1 MIDWEMMV
9 DERRRRVRGGVD
21 LAGQERRMRTI
32 RLSDKEVE
40 WKGMEMSHLP
50 QQIVCDSFRTME
62 SANPSPDE
70 GSIFLVKAGEGKN
83 DRARAKDVGGNRSTV
98 YLSEIRASELRSRK
112 ETTRRSQSTS
122 SRHERKGKELTSYPR
137 ITICKNSATCPY
149 CVRMP

>member
-32 RLSDKEVE
+32 RLSDREVE

-62 SANPSPDE
+62 SANPSSDE
-70 GSIFLVKAGEGKN
+70 GSIFLVKAGERKN
-83 DRARAKDVGGNRSTV
+83 DRARAKDVGGNRLTV
-98 YLSEIRASELRSRK
+98 DLSEIRASELRTRVEVSPRRADMKGRGRNSRRIH
-112 ETTRRSQSTS
+112 ESRSARTVQ
-122 SRHERKGKELTSYPR
+122 P
-137 ITICKNSATCPY
+137 
-149 CVRMP
+149 VRTA